1 MKYPVYCEQALSA
14 GVFEPINTL
23 TNLFFVAAGILLFI
37 RLRRNERLDLK
48 GIWFSSLLIIIGFGS
63 YAWHFQRTNF
73 NLMADSIPIGLF
85 VLSYLYFYLAR
96 ITNKLLNRL
105 LLFFGFF
112 IYTFFVNRVLNEVA
126 KGGFFENGGLS
137 YTITLSYFLF
147 LQIYT
152 YFFKPELLKKSLVI
166 VMLFFTSIVFRQL
179 DLKLCELLGFGTHF
193 IWHILNSIVLYL
205 FVRLL
210 YYTKSFPATE
220 SVSDNQKKQ
229 NAY

>member
-1 MKYPVYCEQALSA
+1 MKYPVYCEQALPA
-14 GVFEPINTL
+14 GVFEPINTM
-23 TNLFFVAAGILLFI
+23 TNLFFVAAGIILFI
-37 RLRRNERLDLK
+37 RLKRKDRLDLK

-63 YAWHFQRTNF
+63 FAWHFQRTDF

-96 ITNKLLNRL
+96 TADNRVYRL

-112 IYTFFVNRVLNEVA
+112 IYTPLVSRLFNETATGSFFD
-126 KGGFFENGGLS
+126 NGGLS
-137 YTITLSYFLF
+137 YTIALSYFLI

-152 YFFKPELLKKSLVI
+152 YFFKPELLKKSLII
-166 VMLFFTSIVFRQL
+166 VMLFFTSIVFRQM
-179 DLKLCELLGFGTHF
+179 DLKLCELIGFGTHF

-210 YYTKSFPATE
+210 YYTKST
-220 SVSDNQKKQ
+220 KKKS
-229 NAY
+229 